1 MLKKMIR
8 RVLFGKRRKKNYY
21 NKYVTWPVHNK
32 LESKV
37 NNLLSQLKLRSIGS
51 GSLIGDEKDAKKFS
65 NQWGR

>member
-1 MLKKMIR
+1 MLKRLIKG
-8 RVLFGKRRKKNYY
+8 VLFGKKRKKNYY

-51 GSLIGDEKDAKKFS
+51 GSLIGDEKDAKKFRD
-65 NQWGR
+65 QFDY